1 MGCDSALIPTYAPGT
16 ELMLVVDK
24 AYGSFPKNIQ
34 VTIVEEITTTMSPVL
49 EVTYTDDLGTA
60 PKRAVLKLFDRRLG
74 YELRKMDTMTYPPEM
89 EYLPTTNEA
98 EIAYRNF
105 VRSGKASK
113 LWDEIDA
120 DMDQM
125 IKMGYPDE
133 YYEPTEEGL
142 MRFEGA
148 LQQMVQCYFRN
159 EIAAYDK
166 LAHMQGDCIPRML
179 AHVHLPLSPFSEM
192 DDSAENNVEGNVENK
207 AKDQIEDNTEE
218 IMEEQIEQEANDEFN
233 DFDSNTVFEVNGS
246 SPSSS
251 SSSSSAGS
259 PTSSNATSPASSRT
273 PSSTYN
279 ADDIESKMENKIED
293 NFEDNVEDNII
304 GKAKAEDNTEDMIE
318 VNSEKNMD
326 TVMGRL
332 ENNGKENFDIKLE
345 DMIESKL
352 NSQIENK
359 MQNSLEEKI
368 EDSPFLRVDG
378 VLLEYVSGT
387 PLPDFERY
395 RSADTRKFKKLL
407 QDAANTAA
415 KINRA
420 GLLMRDCRPGNVLV
434 RPNTWQPIFVDFAQ
448 SFVGDFHDEEMEF
461 GLSICQDNNPRD
473 LVWDLAHP
481 KDAKGNRGKV
491 IDLDYPDLSD
501 LRHPNLSGLRRPSL
515 LDLRREDDSD
525 SEEPTPPPSEPG
537 T

>member
-1 MGCDSALIPTYAPGT
+1 MGCNSALIPIYAPGT
-16 ELMLVVDK
+16 ELTIVVDK
-24 AYGSFPKNIQ
+24 AYGSLPKNVQ

-49 EVTYTDDLGTA
+49 EVTYTDDPGTA

-74 YELRKMDTMTYPPEM
+74 SELRKVDTMTYPPEM
-89 EYLPTTNEA
+89 EHLPTTHEV
-98 EIAYRNF
+98 EKAYRNF

-113 LWDEIDA
+113 LWEQIDA
-120 DMDQM
+120 DVDQM
-125 IKMGYPDE
+125 ITMGFPDD

-142 MRFEGA
+142 MRYEGA
-148 LQQMVQCYFRN
+148 LQQTVQRYFRN
-159 EIAAYDK
+159 EIAAYEK

-179 AHVHLPLSPFSEM
+179 AHVHLPLSPFPEM
-192 DDSAENNVEGNVENK
+192 DDSVENDVEDIVENET
-207 AKDQIEDNTEE
+207 KDQVEHNSEE
-218 IMEEQIEQEANDEFN
+218 IMEERIEQEANDEFN
-233 DFDSNTVFEVNGS
+233 GFNSNTIFEVNSS

-259 PTSSNATSPASSRT
+259 PASSNATSPASSRT

-279 ADDIESKMENKIED
+279 VNDIESKMENKV
-293 NFEDNVEDNII
+293 EDNVEDNIT
-304 GKAKAEDNTEDMIE
+304 GKAEAEDITEDKIE
-318 VNSEKNMD
+318 VNFE
-326 TVMGRL
+326 
-332 ENNGKENFDIKLE
+332 ENNGEDSFDIKLE
-345 DMIESKL
+345 DIIDSKPNDEMES
-352 NSQIENK
+352 K
-359 MQNSLEEKI
+359 MQNSADEKI

-378 VLLEYVSGT
+378 VLLEHVSGT

-395 RSADTRKFKKLL
+395 RYLHAPKFKKLL

-434 RPNTWQPIFVDFAQ
+434 RPDTWQPVFVDFAQ
-448 SFVGDFHDEEMEF
+448 SFVGNFDDEEVEL
-461 GLSICQDNNPRD
+461 GLSISQDNNPRG

-481 KDAKGNRGKV
+481 KDAKGNRGEV

-501 LRHPNLSGLRRPSL
+501 LRHPTLF
-515 LDLRREDDSD
+515 DLRREDDSD
-525 SEEPTPPPSEPG
+525 SEEPTPPPSDSG